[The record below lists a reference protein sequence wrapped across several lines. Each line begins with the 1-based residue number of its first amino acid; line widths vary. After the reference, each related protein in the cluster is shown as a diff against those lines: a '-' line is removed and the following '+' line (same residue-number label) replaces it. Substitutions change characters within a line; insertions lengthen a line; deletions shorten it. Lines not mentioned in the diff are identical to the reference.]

1 MRAPARSAALKRI
14 AKDRSGSVGWLRR
27 SFESLP
33 DRPGHLIRTWVLTF
47 LNWGVKLVAYGFIL
61 SRLGG
66 FSAGAGILGS
76 ITGELSSVLPLHGLA
91 GAGTYEA
98 GVMLGLA
105 PLGIPL
111 EAAARG
117 AVNLHLFVLG
127 TALILGVLAAVA
139 QQYRSAGR
147 D

>member
-1 MRAPARSAALKRI
+1 MVTTSSAPAKRAIVQAMRALSPLTSAL
-14 AKDRSGSVGWLRR
+14 D
-27 SFESLP
+27 
-33 DRPGHLIRTWVLTF
+33 
-47 LNWGVKLVAYGFIL
+47 
-61 SRLGG
+61 GG
-66 FSAGAGILGS
+66 
-76 ITGELSSVLPLHGLA
+76 LH
-91 GAGTYEA
+91 E
-98 GVMLGLA
+98 GLA
-105 PLGIPL
+105 PLGIPM